1 MLFMG
6 LRVGTDCKFSDIM
19 RETKLL
25 PEKLLHQAYKKV
37 FPDRKQS
44 FSRQEIKKQT
54 SGNIFQSALLFRQT
68 AVAFHKSASAF
79 NETALLICFSFPMCV
94 TLQPE

>member
-1 MLFMG
+1 MG

-54 SGNIFQSALLFRQT
+54 SGNILQSLALNNET
-68 AVAFHKSASAF
+68 VTVNSKTVALF
-79 NETALLICFSFPMCV
+79 NETVPLICFFLSIFV
-94 TLQPE
+94 ILQPE